1 MIRRIFRSLYFLTF
15 LNGFLL
21 ATLIYFQMEASYEQ
35 KLFKAIQ
42 FHVDNKIK
50 LTDAKDSL
58 VVKVMHACNAL
69 LTERQSMFSNQEMD
83 GIKADLHPTSLDLMT
98 AQGACGSYA
107 LVLTRLLKNYDYSV
121 RIAQMKVN
129 GVYAAHNVVEVKTG
143 KNWVVLDPLFN
154 LYFIKPSGHEL
165 ASFADV
171 KNNWVYYSK
180 QVPASYDQG
189 YRYEDVRYS
198 NWGKIPFL
206 LPATKK
212 VLDLVLGKEKAD
224 SISIRTYFL
233 KTYDLFF
240 YGTLLLLIPVFL
252 YAIKRMIQI
261 KIFPQPNIPLTYSNL
276 IRYIKAKLTHE
287 QLESSVNT

>member
-50 LTDAKDSL
+50 FSDGQDSL

-69 LTERQSMFSNQEMD
+69 LTERQSMFSSQEMD

-143 KNWVVLDPLFN
+143 KSWVVLDPLFN
-154 LYFIKPSGHEL
+154 LYFIKPSGREL

-171 KNNWVYYSK
+171 KSNWGYYSK
-180 QVPASYDQG
+180 QVPPSYDPG

-212 VLDLVLGKEKAD
+212 ILDLVIGKEKAD

-233 KTYDLFF
+233 RTYDLFF
-240 YGTLLLLIPVFL
+240 YATLLLLIPVFL
-252 YAIKRMIQI
+252 YTIKRLIQT
-261 KIFPQPNIPLTYSNL
+261 KIFPQANIPLTYSNL
-276 IRYIKAKLTHE
+276 IRYIKARLTHK